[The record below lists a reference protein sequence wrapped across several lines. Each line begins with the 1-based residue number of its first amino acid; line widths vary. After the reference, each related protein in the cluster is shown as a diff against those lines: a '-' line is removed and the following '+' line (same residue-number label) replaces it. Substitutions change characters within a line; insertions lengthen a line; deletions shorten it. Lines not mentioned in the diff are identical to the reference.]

1 MQNQKISD
9 TIKFIN
15 LYTKNMHLKFFMYS
29 VLDILFNL
37 VNVCIP
43 YLFGKIIDYTLSCN
57 MNMIFTDCIWLIIC
71 LICVTSLCC
80 AKKVI
85 IVNITNK
92 LTYELKKCVMEYAV
106 YNNRKF
112 VNRGIYIS
120 KLDDVDRIVGFITNI
135 LCPAFAT
142 IISFIFMVYIS
153 FNISFT
159 LSFIQ
164 ILVIPINIVYAY
176 KYGKKVSKWETQII
190 KLRDGFFSYIYEM
203 LDGIEEFISLKIENN
218 IMELF
223 NNKNKIYLNELKK
236 NSMKTLKWSQIF
248 SFIIGIIQI
257 IMLLFSC
264 WLILNQK
271 LSVGEYYTF
280 NSYASNIN
288 SIGNTFIGWFT
299 QLSSITSVFS
309 HISTELKQDHK
320 EIILNQQKIYNLKS
334 DNITMYYDNACIFK
348 DICFELKQGEIMLLK
363 GKNGAGKSTLMKILA
378 NIISPSNGNVIINDI
393 KTKPNMRYRVTY
405 FGTNSFLFNKSII
418 ENITIALAKY
428 NEDDVVNVCKSL
440 GIDSYINKLPL
451 KYNTIIGEKG
461 EKLSRGQ
468 IQGIALARAFLLDS
482 DVYLFDE
489 ATTYLDCTIRKKFY
503 LKLMEL
509 KNKNK
514 IIIVASHDEK
524 NVDIYDCIYE
534 L

>member
-1 MQNQKISD
+1 MKEVAEEHVPQD
-9 TIKFIN
+9 VVLLAIK
-15 LYTKNMHLKFFMYS
+15 
-29 VLDILFNL
+29 V
-37 VNVCIP
+37 
-43 YLFGKIIDYTLSCN
+43 
-57 MNMIFTDCIWLIIC
+57 
-71 LICVTSLCC
+71 
-80 AKKVI
+80 
-85 IVNITNK
+85 
-92 LTYELKKCVMEYAV
+92 
-106 YNNRKF
+106 
-112 VNRGIYIS
+112 
-120 KLDDVDRIVGFITNI
+120 
-135 LCPAFAT
+135 
-142 IISFIFMVYIS
+142 
-153 FNISFT
+153 
-159 LSFIQ
+159 
-164 ILVIPINIVYAY
+164 
-176 KYGKKVSKWETQII
+176 
-190 KLRDGFFSYIYEM
+190 
-203 LDGIEEFISLKIENN
+203 
-218 IMELF
+218 
-223 NNKNKIYLNELKK
+223 
-236 NSMKTLKWSQIF
+236 
-248 SFIIGIIQI
+248 
-257 IMLLFSC
+257 
-264 WLILNQK
+264 
-271 LSVGEYYTF
+271 
-280 NSYASNIN
+280 ASNIN

-348 DICFELKQGEIMLLK
+348 DICFEIKQGEIMLLK

-393 KTKPNMRYRVTY
+393 KTKPNVKYRVTY
-405 FGTNSFLFNKSII
+405 FGTNSFLFNRSII
-418 ENITIALAKY
+418 ENITIALSKY

-440 GIDSYINKLPL
+440 EIDNYINKLPL

-489 ATTYLDCTIRKKFY
+489 ATTYLDCTIREKFY

-509 KNKNK
+509 KKKNK